1 MHFMKRLPILTGLLL
16 VLAALL
22 YSADATGKWEGK
34 LDAPDGTHDLTFDL
48 KASGDTLTGAISGVM
63 VEPSE
68 IKEGKVEGDTVSFWA
83 MAEYQG
89 QPIKLVF
96 KGQVLESEIHFT
108 MGLDD
113 GSWSTELVV
122 KKAS

>member
-1 MHFMKRLPILTGLLL
+1 MKRIRTLAGFMF

-22 YSADATGKWEGK
+22 YSADATGKWKGSI
-34 LDAPDGTHDLTFDL
+34 DAGGETHDLTFDL
-48 KASGDTLTGAISGVM
+48 KASGDTLTGTLSGVM
-63 VEPSE
+63 AQASE
-68 IKEGKVEGDTVSFWA
+68 IKDGKIQGDTVSFWA
-83 MAEYQG
+83 AAEYQG

-113 GSWSTELVV
+113 GSWSADLVV
-122 KKAS
+122 KKVL

>member
-1 MHFMKRLPILTGLLL
+1 MKRIPTLAGLLL
-16 VLAALL
+16 VLATLL
-22 YSADATGKWEGK
+22 YCADATGKWKGTF
-34 LDAPDGTHDLTFDL
+34 DAPDGARELTFDL
-48 KASGDTLTGAISGVM
+48 KASGDTLTGAVSGLAG
-63 VEPSE
+63 EASE
-68 IKEGKVEGDTVSFWA
+68 VKEGKIQGDTVSFWA

-113 GSWSTELVV
+113 GSWSTDLVV
-122 KKAS
+122 KKVL

>member
-1 MHFMKRLPILTGLLL
+1 MKRIPTLAGLLL
-16 VLAALL
+16 VLATLL
-22 YSADATGKWEGK
+22 YCADATGKWKGTF
-34 LDAPDGTHDLTFDL
+34 DAPDGTRELTFDL
-48 KASGDTLTGAISGVM
+48 KASGDVLTGAVSGLAG
-63 VEPSE
+63 EASE
-68 IKEGKVEGDTVSFWA
+68 VKEGKIQGDTVSFWA

-113 GSWSTELVV
+113 GSWSSDFVV
-122 KKAS
+122 KKVL

>member
-1 MHFMKRLPILTGLLL
+1 MKRIPTLAGLLL
-16 VLAALL
+16 VLVTLL
-22 YSADATGKWEGK
+22 YSADATGKWKGSIVV
-34 LDAPDGTHDLTFDL
+34 DGETHELNFDL
-48 KASGDTLTGAISGVM
+48 KASGDTVTGAFM
-63 VEPSE
+63 VEGQTSE
-68 IKEGKVEGDTVSFWA
+68 IKDGKIQADTVTFWA

-96 KGQVLESEIHFT
+96 KGQVLEGEIHFT

>member
-1 MHFMKRLPILTGLLL
+1 MKRIPTLAGLLL
-16 VLAALL
+16 VLATLL
-22 YSADATGKWEGK
+22 YSAAATGKWKGTF
-34 LDAPDGTHDLTFDL
+34 DAPDGTHELTFDL
-48 KASGDTLTGAISGVM
+48 KASEA
-63 VEPSE
+63 SE
-68 IKEGKVEGDTVSFWA
+68 VKDGRIQGDTVSFWA

-113 GSWSTELVV
+113 GSWSTDLVV
-122 KKAS
+122 KNVM

>member
-1 MHFMKRLPILTGLLL
+1 MKRIPTLAGWLFVMATLLG
-16 VLAALL
+16 A
-22 YSADATGKWEGK
+22 ADATGKWK
-34 LDAPDGTHDLTFDL
+34 GTVEAGGETHNLTFDL
-48 KASGDTLTGAISGVM
+48 KASGDALTGAFSDAMGK
-63 VEPSE
+63 PGD
-68 IKEGKVEGDTVSFWA
+68 IKDGKIDGDTVSFWA

-113 GSWSTELVV
+113 GSWSTDLVV
-122 KKAS
+122 KKVL

>member
-1 MHFMKRLPILTGLLL
+1 MKRISILTGLLL

-22 YSADATGKWEGK
+22 YSADATGKWKGSI
-34 LDAPDGTHDLTFDL
+34 DAGGETHELTFDL
-48 KASGDTLTGAISGVM
+48 KASGDTLTGTMSGTT
-63 VEPSE
+63 EKASE
-68 IKEGKVEGDTVSFWA
+68 IQDGKIQGDTVSFWA

-113 GSWSTELVV
+113 GSWSSDLVV
-122 KKAS
+122 KKVP

>member
-1 MHFMKRLPILTGLLL
+1 MRFMKRIPTLAGFLV

-22 YSADATGKWEGK
+22 YSADATGKWKGTLE
-34 LDAPDGTHDLTFDL
+34 APDGTHDLTFDL
-48 KASGDTLTGAISGVM
+48 KASGDVLTGAIGGLAGQ
-63 VEPSE
+63 PSE
-68 IKEGKVEGDTVSFWA
+68 IKDGKVEGDTVSFWA

-113 GSWSTELVV
+113 GSWSTDLVV
-122 KKAS
+122 KKVL

>member
-1 MHFMKRLPILTGLLL
+1 LLL
-16 VLAALL
+16 VLATLL
-22 YSADATGKWEGK
+22 YCADATGKWNGK
-34 LDAPDGTHDLTFDL
+34 LDTPDGTHDLIFDL

-63 VEPSE
+63 GQPSE
-68 IKEGKVEGDTVSFWA
+68 VKDGKVEGDTVSFWA

-122 KKAS
+122 TKVP

>member
-1 MHFMKRLPILTGLLL
+1 MKRMPILAGLLL
-16 VLAALL
+16 LLATLL
-22 YSADATGKWEGK
+22 YCADATGKWKGTF
-34 LDAPDGTHDLTFDL
+34 DAPDGTHELTFDL
-48 KASGDTLTGAISGVM
+48 KASGDVLTGAISGLAGEAIEV
-63 VEPSE
+63 
-68 IKEGKVEGDTVSFWA
+68 KDGKIQGDTVSFWV

-113 GSWSTELVV
+113 GSWSTDLVV
-122 KKAS
+122 KKVL

>member
-113 GSWSTELVV
+113 GSWSSDLVV
-122 KKAS
+122 KKVP

>member
-1 MHFMKRLPILTGLLL
+1 MKRIPTLAGLLL
-16 VLAALL
+16 VLATLF
-22 YSADATGKWEGK
+22 YCADATGKWKGSI
-34 LDAPDGTHDLTFDL
+34 DAGGETHELTFDL
-48 KASGDTLTGAISGVM
+48 KASGDTLTGTMSGTT
-63 VEPSE
+63 EKASE
-68 IKEGKVEGDTVSFWA
+68 IQDGKIQGDTVSFWA

-113 GSWSTELVV
+113 GSWSSDLVV
-122 KKAS
+122 KKVP

>member
-1 MHFMKRLPILTGLLL
+1 MKRIPILTGLLL

-22 YSADATGKWEGK
+22 YSADATGKWKGS
-34 LDAPDGTHDLTFDL
+34 LDAPDGTHDLIFDL
-48 KASGDTLTGAISGVM
+48 KASGDTLTGALSGVAAQA
-63 VEPSE
+63 SE
-68 IKEGKVEGDTVSFWA
+68 IKDGKIQGDTVSFWL

-96 KGQVLESEIHFT
+96 KGQVLESEIRFT

-113 GSWSTELVV
+113 GSWSADLAV
-122 KKAS
+122 KKVQ